1 MNSLS
6 IIMQNLISR
15 ATSHIS
21 SLINGLQVKR
31 FLAVVLVGFILL
43 TTNNVDANQQVN
55 KGLTKQ
61 IRKEAQKIDSVRP
74 KTTNEWYEEARETE
88 DSPGERLENIA
99 EESAQAFKEFG
110 AIYPDTAK
118 RTAPVLEDV
127 LDD

>member
-1 MNSLS
+1 
-6 IIMQNLISR
+6 MQTLISR
-15 ATSHIS
+15 ATSHII

-31 FLAVVLVGFILL
+31 FFAVVLVGFILL
-43 TTNNVDANQQVN
+43 TTNVDANQQVN

-118 RTAPVLEDV
+118 RTAPVLQDV
-127 LDD
+127 LEDD

>member
-1 MNSLS
+1 
-6 IIMQNLISR
+6 MQNLISR

-21 SLINGLQVKR
+21 SLINRLQVKR

-43 TTNNVDANQQVN
+43 TTNVDANQQVN

-88 DSPGERLENIA
+88 HSPGERLENIA

-118 RTAPVLEDV
+118 RTAPVLQDV
-127 LDD
+127 LEDD

>member
-1 MNSLS
+1 MK
-6 IIMQNLISR
+6 NLISR
-15 ATSHIS
+15 ATAHIT

-31 FLAVVLVGFILL
+31 FLAIVLVGFILL
-43 TTNNVDANQQVN
+43 TTNVDSGQNNKALAKQV
-55 KGLTKQ
+55 
-61 IRKEAQKIDSVRP
+61 RKEAHKIDSVRP

-118 RTAPVLEDV
+118 RTAPVLQ
-127 LDD
+127 DD

>member
-1 MNSLS
+1 MDSWS
-6 IIMQNLISR
+6 IIMKNLISR
-15 ATSHIS
+15 ATAHIT

-31 FLAVVLVGFILL
+31 FLAIVLVGFILL
-43 TTNNVDANQQVN
+43 TTNVDSGQNNKALAKQV
-55 KGLTKQ
+55 
-61 IRKEAQKIDSVRP
+61 RKEAHKIDSVRP

-118 RTAPVLEDV
+118 RTAPVLQ
-127 LDD
+127 DD

>member
-1 MNSLS
+1 MDSLS
-6 IIMQNLISR
+6 IIMKNWISR
-15 ATSHIS
+15 TTAQIT

-31 FLAVVLVGFILL
+31 FFAVVLVGFILL
-43 TTNNVDANQQVN
+43 TTNVDSGQNN
-55 KGLTKQ
+55 KALTKE

-74 KTTNEWYEEARETE
+74 KTTNEWYKEARETE

-118 RTAPVLEDV
+118 RTAPVLQ
-127 LDD
+127 DD

>member
-1 MNSLS
+1 MDSWS
-6 IIMQNLISR
+6 IIMKNLISR
-15 ATSHIS
+15 ATAHIT

-31 FLAVVLVGFILL
+31 FLAIVLVGFILL
-43 TTNNVDANQQVN
+43 TTNVDSGQNN
-55 KGLTKQ
+55 KALTKQ
-61 IRKEAQKIDSVRP
+61 VRKEAHKIDSVRP

-118 RTAPVLEDV
+118 RTAPVLQ
-127 LDD
+127 DD

>member
-1 MNSLS
+1 MNSWS

-21 SLINGLQVKR
+21 SLINGLQVKH
-31 FLAVVLVGFILL
+31 FLAVVIVGFILL
-43 TTNNVDANQQVN
+43 TTNVDANQQVN

-88 DSPGERLENIA
+88 GSPGERLENIA

-110 AIYPDTAK
+110 SIYPDTAK
-118 RTAPVLEDV
+118 RTAPVLE
-127 LDD
+127 

>member
-1 MNSLS
+1 MNSWS

-31 FLAVVLVGFILL
+31 FLAVVIVGFILL
-43 TTNNVDANQQVN
+43 TTNVDANQQVN

-88 DSPGERLENIA
+88 GSPGERLENIA

-110 AIYPDTAK
+110 SIYPDTAK